1 MSITIPISVGELIDK
16 ITIIKVKA
24 ARITRPDQQLNIAH
38 ELALLQA
45 ALAAATLPA
54 FDDLTTQLQAI
65 NGQLWDIE
73 NDIRACEAASDF
85 GPRFVALARSV
96 YVINDR
102 RGALKRE
109 INDRAGSELVE
120 EKSYTAY

>member
-1 MSITIPISVGELIDK
+1 MLITIPVSVGELVDK
-16 ITIIKVKA
+16 LTILKVKA
-24 ARITRPDQQLNIAH
+24 ARMSQAEQKRNVAR

-45 ALAAATLPA
+45 ALAGAAPLA
-54 FDDLTTQLQAI
+54 LDDLVAQLEDV

-73 NDIRACEAASDF
+73 NDIRACEAARDF
-85 GPRFVALARSV
+85 GPRFIALARSV

-102 RGALKRE
+102 RGALKRQV
-109 INDRAGSELVE
+109 NDRAGSELVE